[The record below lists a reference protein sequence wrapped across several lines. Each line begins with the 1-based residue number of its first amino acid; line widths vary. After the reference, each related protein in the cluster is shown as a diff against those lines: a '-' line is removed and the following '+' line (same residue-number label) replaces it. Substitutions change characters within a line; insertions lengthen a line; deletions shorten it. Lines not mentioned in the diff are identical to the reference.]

1 MGAARN
7 LAKMEGFLLIDKPA
21 GITSFGVIARLRRIT
36 GVRRIGHAGT
46 LDPFATGLLIVGV
59 GRGATKHL
67 GEYLGQRKTYE
78 AVAMLGATTV
88 TQDKDSDIVP
98 IEGVEMPTEAEVR
111 AAIPRFTGPLQQTPP
126 MFSAKKI
133 DGKKLYELAREGI
146 EVERK
151 SVAVTVYSLELLSYV
166 PPKLAFRATVS
177 AGTYVRTLAHDL
189 GHALGTGAY
198 LEKLRRTAI
207 GGLSVAQASVIENV
221 TPENWQSLLL
231 PITQST
237 ANAAPSDTAQKE

>member
-1 MGAARN
+1 MD
-7 LAKMEGFLLIDKPA
+7 GFLLIDKPA

-36 GVRRIGHAGT
+36 GIRRIGHAGT
-46 LDPFATGLLIVGV
+46 LDPFAAGLLIVGI

-78 AVAMLGATTV
+78 AVAVLGANTI

-98 IEGVEMPTEAEVR
+98 VEGAVMPTEADIR
-111 AAIPRFTGPLQQTPP
+111 AALPRFTGPLRQTPP

-133 DGKKLYELAREGI
+133 DGKRLYELAREGI

-151 SVAVTVYSLELLSYV
+151 SVAITVYSLEMLSYT
-166 PPKLAFRATVS
+166 PPKLTFRTTVS

-198 LEKLRRTAI
+198 LEQLRRTAI
-207 GGLSVAQASVIENV
+207 GEYSVENAAQLEAL
-221 TPENWQSLLL
+221 TPENWQERLM
-231 PITQST
+231 PVPQQ
-237 ANAAPSDTAQKE
+237 A